1 MGEEEGGQRRMAMA
15 MGLVS
20 WSMPRRGGA
29 WLWLALAIGCGLCL
43 TAPARSLAAPGL
55 VVVPSPASGPPL
67 SYFKI
72 SVHKG
77 HAVEAG
83 TIELRN
89 PTARRLRVVLSPVD
103 GQTINTLGS
112 TYATATSRAHT
123 STLWL
128 RLGQARV
135 TLPPGQRALVPV
147 SVLVPHKARPG
158 DYLSGVS
165 IEALEQHEQTVRH
178 HGASIAS
185 VVRYAIGVEISLPG
199 HRTRAIRFTGA
210 GLERQPAGLVFLL
223 DAGNTGNVILQN
235 VQGRTLITRG
245 RHVVARMPLGPGTFV
260 TGTSIAYPVPTPQ
273 QQPPEGTVY
282 RVRAYLRYAGGIARL
297 DTLVRF
303 GHAAAVRQQEYGGP
317 KVSAGSGISGW
328 LLGGVGVLAAGLF
341 ALLWHLSHRGRRRR
355 ALQPI
360 PTLDAALVASRASGE
375 PLSLIVVESDA
386 GIVFSDE
393 LATALRSRLRPVD
406 RLCHLGGGGFLV
418 VAPATDPDVAEV
430 LAEDLRRHAQ
440 QVAPG
445 EVRVEMHA
453 ANGDVDAAELLRR
466 VRADNGYV
474 HAFAES
480 D

>member
-1 MGEEEGGQRRMAMA
+1 MAKLMS
-15 MGLVS
+15 LVS
-20 WSMPRRGGA
+20 SSNSRGRA
-29 WLWLALAIGCGLCL
+29 WLVPALALACGLCL
-43 TAPARSLAAPGL
+43 TAPAPSAASPGL

-72 SVHKG
+72 SVERG
-77 HAVEAG
+77 HAAEAG

-89 PTARRLRVVLSPVD
+89 PTARPLRVVLSPVD

-112 TYATATSRAHT
+112 TYATARSRAHQ

-135 TLPPGQRALVPV
+135 TLPPGQSALVPV
-147 SVLVPHKARPG
+147 SVVVPQKAHPG

-165 IEALEQHEQTVRH
+165 VEALDQREQTVKH

-185 VVRYAIGVEISLPG
+185 VVRYAIGVEVSLPG
-199 HRTRAIRFTGA
+199 HRTPAIRFSGA
-210 GLERQPAGLVFLL
+210 GLQRQPAGLVFLL
-223 DAGNTGNVILQN
+223 DARNIGNVILQN
-235 VQGRTLITRG
+235 VQGGALITRG
-245 RHVVARMPLGPGTFV
+245 RRVVARLPLGPGTFV
-260 TGTSIAYPVPTPQ
+260 TGTSIAYPVPASQ
-273 QQPPEGTVY
+273 EQPREGTVY

-317 KVSAGSGISGW
+317 KVSAGSGGISGW
-328 LLGGVGVLAAGLF
+328 LLAGLGALAAGLF
-341 ALLWHLSHRGRRRR
+341 ALLWHLFRRGPRQRP
-355 ALQPI
+355 LKPI
-360 PTLDAALVASRASGE
+360 PTLDEALAASRASGE

-386 GIVFSDE
+386 GIVFSEE
-393 LATALRSRLRPVD
+393 LAGALRSRLRQVD

-418 VAPATDPDVAEV
+418 VAPATDPGMAEV

-440 QVAPG
+440 QAAPG
-445 EVRVEMHA
+445 AVRVETHA
-453 ANGDVDAAELLRR
+453 ANGEVDGAELLRR
-466 VRADNGYV
+466 VRADGGYV
-474 HAFAES
+474 HAFAET